1 MTLTFASKTVIA
13 VAIAILAT
21 LILKVRKTMINCKTC
36 RNTKNCVYAGA
47 DREMEECVD
56 RIPTTHSDIIRSMT
70 DEELAELFSG
80 EHFFPWCTQNGEPCR
95 QFYKDHVHCDECMLD
110 WLREEVEA

>member
-1 MTLTFASKTVIA
+1 
-13 VAIAILAT
+13 
-21 LILKVRKTMINCKTC
+21 MINCKTC

-70 DEELAELFSG
+70 DEDLATFLGITKAWYCYYADRSKEFAK
-80 EHFFPWCTQNGEPCR
+80 
-95 QFYKDHVHCDECMLD
+95 QFLV
-110 WLREEVEA
+110 WLREEVDDGN

>member
-1 MTLTFASKTVIA
+1 
-13 VAIAILAT
+13 
-21 LILKVRKTMINCKTC
+21 MINCKIC
-36 RNTKNCVYAGA
+36 KNKKNCVYAGE

-70 DEELAELFSG
+70 DEELADVIAEGFCSG
-80 EHFFPWCTQNGEPCR
+80 RLDQCNNYKRCTDCT
-95 QFYKDHVHCDECMLD
+95 LD

>member
-1 MTLTFASKTVIA
+1 MTLIFVMAIAIA
-13 VAIAILAT
+13 VAIVILAT

-56 RIPTTHSDIIRSMT
+56 RIPTTNFVAIRSMT
-70 DEELAELFSG
+70 EKEMARQIASFTGYEGNPEEVAFWL
-80 EHFFPWCTQNGEPCR
+80 N
-95 QFYKDHVHCDECMLD
+95 